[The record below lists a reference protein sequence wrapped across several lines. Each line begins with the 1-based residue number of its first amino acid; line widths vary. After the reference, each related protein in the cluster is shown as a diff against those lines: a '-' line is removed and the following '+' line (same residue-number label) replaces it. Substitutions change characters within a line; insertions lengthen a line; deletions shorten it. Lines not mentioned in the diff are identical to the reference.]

1 MVNETISSNDGSVGI
16 RTRSVLNSGSGDS
29 DSVKLSSGEDEKFSC
44 GESDFVHTDSSVVRQ
59 LQPAETEEVTFFG
72 EEEEEFFDFNVVV
85 LFFLVLF
92 LDGVCG
98 VFGEVENLVLF
109 WLSSLVK

>member
-1 MVNETISSNDGSVGI
+1 
-16 RTRSVLNSGSGDS
+16 
-29 DSVKLSSGEDEKFSC
+29 VKLSSGDEEEFSC

-59 LQPAETEEVTFFG
+59 LQPAETEGVTCFG
-72 EEEEEFFDFNVVV
+72 EEEHVFDFDFDVVVV
-85 LFFLVLF
+85 LFLVLF

-98 VFGEVENLVLF
+98 CVVFGEVKNLLVLF

>member
-1 MVNETISSNDGSVGI
+1 
-16 RTRSVLNSGSGDS
+16 
-29 DSVKLSSGEDEKFSC
+29 VKLSSRDEEEFSC

-59 LQPAETEEVTFFG
+59 LQPAETEGVTCFG
-72 EEEEEFFDFNVVV
+72 EEEHVFDFDFDVVVVV
-85 LFFLVLF
+85 LFLVLVLF

-98 VFGEVENLVLF
+98 CVVFGEVKNLLVLLMLF